1 MGFKIVELEN
11 FNGKAANIYAIV
23 NENEN
28 LTTFDRFIKDNLAI
42 FKSEIIDIVKRLKTI
57 NTLTGAKEFFF
68 KLIEG
73 LPGDGVC
80 ALYDSPDSHLRL
92 YCIRFGNSIVIV
104 GGRGEKPKDIRA
116 WQENKRLA
124 KEVNFMIGVSKR
136 LTLRIKERE
145 IEFSKNETSL
155 IGNLEFYDDEEIS

>member
-11 FNGKAANIYAIV
+11 FKGKASTIYTIV
-23 NENEN
+23 NEVEKI
-28 LTTFDRFIKDNLAI
+28 TSFDRFMKDNLAT

-57 NTLTGAKEFFF
+57 NTITGAKEYYF
-68 KLIEG
+68 KLDEG

-104 GGRGEKPKDIRA
+104 GGGGEKPKDIRA
-116 WQENKRLA
+116 WQENKILA
-124 KEVNFMIGVSKR
+124 KEANLMIEVSKR
-136 LTLRIKERE
+136 LALRIKERE
-145 IEFSKNETSL
+145 IEFSEDGTSL

>member
-11 FNGKAANIYAIV
+11 FKGKAATIYTIV
-23 NENEN
+23 DEVEKI
-28 LTTFDRFIKDNLAI
+28 TSFDRFMKDNLAT

-57 NTLTGAKEFFF
+57 NTITGAKEYYF
-68 KLIEG
+68 KLNEG

-104 GGRGEKPKDIRA
+104 GGGGEKPKDIRA
-116 WQENKRLA
+116 WQENKILA
-124 KEVNFMIGVSKR
+124 KEANLMIEVSKR
-136 LTLRIKERE
+136 LALRIKERE
-145 IEFSKNETSL
+145 IEFSEDGTSL
-155 IGNLEFYDDEEIS
+155 IGNLEFYEDEEIS